1 MDFKYKVGDTVRLN
15 WSIAWDAGL
24 KCQYV
29 LIVEQNWDYD
39 TPVYTVYANVVNAI
53 EPNWRPKFYERSI
66 EGKKR

>member
-1 MDFKYKVGDTVRLN
+1 MEFKYKVGDTVRLN

-29 LIVEQNWDYD
+29 LITALHDDYEL
-39 TPVYTVYANVVNAI
+39 PAYSVYANVVNAI